1 MREREFLRQCLK
13 SEKARQFQ
21 RAQQTE
27 AEKEIK
33 KSIFKIF
40 RMLALHQ
47 IIEALFGGK
56 K

>member
-13 SEKARQFQ
+13 SEKARQFK
-21 RAQQTE
+21 RAQQIE
-27 AEKEIK
+27 AEKEFK
-33 KSIFKIF
+33 KSVFKIF

-47 IIEALFGGK
+47 LIEAIFGGK